1 MHDGGVFVYQVVKA
15 PGNLVISAYVTC
27 PDITLTVTP
36 DLKLPGAGR
45 LLWVDLAG
53 GQRRLGGSALAQAYS
68 QARPK
73 ARDCCR
79 VPLLSL
85 CGTTE
90 LCKASA
96 FVLAWPHG
104 CRALVVVKMLFSRC
118 RQGNAEGYARF
129 AIARA

>member
-85 CGTTE
+85 CAGP
-90 LCKASA
+90 LSSA
-96 FVLAWPHG
+96 RHLPSCWHG
-104 CRALVVVKMLFSRC
+104 RMDAGLW
-118 RQGNAEGYARF
+118 
-129 AIARA
+129 